1 MVMLVLL
8 AGAIPVAGAPGSA
21 GAALPAGFQETTAFS
36 GLTNPTVVRFA
47 SDGRVFVAE
56 QTGRIKVFDDLQDP
70 SPTLFADLSGRVQHF
85 WDRGM
90 LGMALDPQFPTRPYV
105 YVSYTH
111 DAAIG
116 GTAPRWGDTCPSP
129 PGATGDGCV
138 VSGRLSKLTASGSVM
153 TGPEQVLIEDWCQQY
168 PSHSIGALAFGPDGA
183 LYMSGGDGASF
194 GFGDYGQ
201 DGSPL
206 NPCGDPPTG
215 VGGTQT
221 IPTAEG
227 GALRSQDLRT
237 GGDPVSLD
245 GSVIRVNPDTGAALP
260 DNPLAGNA
268 DLNARRIVA
277 YGLRNPFRFTFRPGT
292 SELWIGDVGWGN
304 WEEIDRVVNPLAATL
319 TNFGWPC
326 REGPNDLGNYR
337 DLNICIGLPVGATT
351 GPHFTYLHSDKV
363 VAGETCGTGI
373 SSISGLAFYN
383 GGSFPAA
390 YNGALFFA
398 DYSRNCI
405 WVMFPGTGG
414 VPNPATRQTFLAPA
428 AGPVDLVVG
437 PGGDLFYPDL
447 SGGTVRRIR
456 YLSSNNPPTA
466 VATASPTSGP
476 PPLAVNFDG
485 RGSSDPDAGDT
496 LSYEWDLD
504 GDGQYDDSTSPT
516 PSRTYT
522 ALGSTDVRLRVT
534 DSRGA
539 SDVSDPITIRT
550 DANTAPQAT
559 IASPAASL
567 QWRPGQQ
574 ISFSGS
580 ATDAQQGTLPA
591 SALSWSLDLHHCA
604 PDDPSNCHVHELE
617 DFAGVASGSF
627 SGQDHEYPSHLELT
641 LRATDAGGLTDSETV
656 RLDPQTVQLT
666 FTSEPPGLAVSV
678 GGNTA
683 TTPFNRTVIR
693 GSTNSISTAT
703 PQFLGSEGWA
713 FSSWSDGGA
722 RSHDIVAPDSAT
734 TYTARFVRDS
744 APPVP
749 GLVAAYGFDEATGL
763 TVGDRSPSGNTG
775 TISGATRAL
784 AGRFGGG
791 LSFDGVNDWVTVPDA
806 PSLDLTTGMTLE
818 GWVRPTAGGSSWRTL
833 ILKEQAGNL
842 IYGLYSN
849 EDSAR
854 PSGHVFVGGGDRDT
868 RGTAPVALNAWTH
881 LASTYDG
888 SVLRLFVNGVQVS
901 TRALAGPIAASTGAL
916 RIGGNAVWPEWFQ
929 GLIDEVRVYNR
940 ALTPAEIQSDM
951 STPIGAPAPPDTQ
964 APTAPPTLSA
974 TGALGQA
981 SLSWGAST
989 DNVGVTRYNVHRATT
1004 AGFAPSAA
1012 NRIAQVAGNTYV
1024 DSPLA
1029 PGTYYYRVLAEDA
1042 AGNLSAPSP
1051 QAQATVTSDTTAP
1064 TVAVSA
1070 PANGATVSGVVN
1082 VTAGASDDVG
1092 VAGVQFR
1099 LDGQSL
1105 GAEDTSAPYEVEL
1118 GHAHGE
1124 PRRAHALRGRPRRR
1138 RQHAHVGER
1147 GGDRGQQRARTHR
1160 AGGRVRLRRGQRAHR
1175 HRPLAQRQHGN
1186 HLRRHQGA
1194 RRPLRRGALVRRRER
1209 LGDGGRRGLARSHD
1223 RHDARGLGAAERGR
1237 QLRGERCCSRSSPGT
1252 WSTRCTPTR
1261 ARTGPRDTSSWA
1273 ATATRAAAR
1282 HRCRSTPGRISPRP
1296 TTARRCGCS

>member
-116 GTAPRWGDTCPSP
+116 GTAPRWGDTCPTP

-496 LSYEWDLD
+496 LGYEWDLD
-504 GDGQYDDSTSPT
+504 GDGQYDDSTSST

-604 PDDPSNCHVHELE
+604 PDDPGNCHVHELE

-641 LRATDAGGLTDSETV
+641 LARHRRRRPDRHRDGEARPADRPADLHLGAARARGVRGRQHGHHAVQPHRDP
-656 RLDPQTVQLT
+656 RLDELDQH
-666 FTSEPPGLAVSV
+666 GHA
-678 GGNTA
+678 A
-683 TTPFNRTVIR
+683 
-693 GSTNSISTAT
+693 
-703 PQFLGSEGWA
+703 
-713 FSSWSDGGA
+713 
-722 RSHDIVAPDSAT
+722 
-734 TYTARFVRDS
+734 
-744 APPVP
+744 VP
-749 GLVAAYGFDEATGL
+749 GQRGLGVLVLVGRRRAQPRHRRAGL
-763 TVGDRSPSGNTG
+763 GHHVH
-775 TISGATRAL
+775 GALRARQRP
-784 AGRFGGG
+784 AGAGPGGG
-791 LSFDGVNDWVTVPDA
+791 L
-806 PSLDLTTGMTLE
+806 
-818 GWVRPTAGGSSWRTL
+818 
-833 ILKEQAGNL
+833 
-842 IYGLYSN
+842 
-849 EDSAR
+849 
-854 PSGHVFVGGGDRDT
+854 
-868 RGTAPVALNAWTH
+868 
-881 LASTYDG
+881 
-888 SVLRLFVNGVQVS
+888 
-901 TRALAGPIAASTGAL
+901 
-916 RIGGNAVWPEWFQ
+916 
-929 GLIDEVRVYNR
+929 
-940 ALTPAEIQSDM
+940 
-951 STPIGAPAPPDTQ
+951 
-964 APTAPPTLSA
+964 
-974 TGALGQA
+974 
-981 SLSWGAST
+981 
-989 DNVGVTRYNVHRATT
+989 
-1004 AGFAPSAA
+1004 
-1012 NRIAQVAGNTYV
+1012 
-1024 DSPLA
+1024 
-1029 PGTYYYRVLAEDA
+1029 
-1042 AGNLSAPSP
+1042 
-1051 QAQATVTSDTTAP
+1051 
-1064 TVAVSA
+1064 
-1070 PANGATVSGVVN
+1070 
-1082 VTAGASDDVG
+1082 
-1092 VAGVQFR
+1092 
-1099 LDGQSL
+1099 
-1105 GAEDTSAPYEVEL
+1105 
-1118 GHAHGE
+1118 
-1124 PRRAHALRGRPRRR
+1124 
-1138 RQHAHVGER
+1138 
-1147 GGDRGQQRARTHR
+1147 
-1160 AGGRVRLRRGQRAHR
+1160 RLRRGHR
-1175 HRPLAQRQHGN
+1175 PDGRRPLAERQHG
-1186 HLRRHQGA
+1186 HDLRGHAGA
-1194 RRPLRRGALVRRRER
+1194 RRALRRRALVRRRER
-1209 LGDGGRRGLARSHD
+1209 LGHGSRCAFARPDHRD
-1223 RHDARGLGAAERGR
+1223 DARGLGPPDRRRLDLAHADPEGAGGEPHLRALLQRGQRAAVGSRVRGR
-1237 QLRGERCCSRSSPGT
+1237 RRPRHA
-1252 WSTRCTPTR
+1252 RNR
-1261 ARTGPRDTSSWA
+1261 ARGAQCLDASGQHLRRLDVAPVRERRAGVDPRPGRPDRRIHRSA
-1273 ATATRAAAR
+1273 AHRRQRRLARVVPGADRRGAGLQPGSDAGRDPVRHEHPDRGAGAAGHAAAHGSAHPLR
-1282 HRCRSTPGRISPRP
+1282 HGRARAGQPRAGVPRP
-1296 TTARRCGCS
+1296 TTWASRATTSTAPPRPASRLRRPTGSPRWRATHTSTRRSRPAPTTTGCWPRTRRAT